1 MNEPKSNGVAE
12 KAFKLGEK
20 YESEC
25 IGCAQTTVAA
35 IFEALGIWNDDVF
48 NAASGLANG
57 LGLTGDGSCGAL
69 IGASMVMGYLF
80 PRKHK
85 DFQDMYKPMKSY
97 GLVKNLHSQYVKKY
111 GSTRCSEV
119 QKSGMTV
126 TWTLWELNSYNDEM
140 KADMVNYCS
149 KIVANVAKMATKIII
164 ESGFKPEVKTAVVE
178 Q

>member
-1 MNEPKSNGVAE
+1 MNDSNNHLAE
-12 KAFKLGEK
+12 KAFELGEK

-69 IGASMVMGYLF
+69 IGASMVFGYIF
-80 PRKHK
+80 PRKLK

-97 GLVKNLHSQYVKKY
+97 GLVKKLHSQFVKKY
-111 GSTRCSEV
+111 GSTRCSDV

-126 TWTLWELNSYNDEM
+126 TWSLWDLNSYNEEM
-140 KADMVNYCS
+140 KSDMVNYCS
-149 KIVANVAKMATKIII
+149 NIVANVAKMAIKIIL
-164 ESGFKPEVKTAVVE
+164 ESGFKPELESSAIQE
-178 Q
+178 

>member
-57 LGLTGDGSCGAL
+57 LGLTGEGSCGAL

-80 PRKHK
+80 
-85 DFQDMYKPMKSY
+85 
-97 GLVKNLHSQYVKKY
+97 LE
-111 GSTRCSEV
+111 STR
-119 QKSGMTV
+119 TF
-126 TWTLWELNSYNDEM
+126 
-140 KADMVNYCS
+140 
-149 KIVANVAKMATKIII
+149 KICIN
-164 ESGFKPEVKTAVVE
+164 